1 MKLLRRV
8 RQLTKQLVKKKKIRW
23 RWLEMGNYIE
33 LNNKKEVAKA
43 LAGYSS
49 YTRALY
55 KGIYFDRAWYN
66 VESISQ
72 GIKAIN
78 KRLEEKIK

>member
-1 MKLLRRV
+1 MK
-8 RQLTKQLVKKKKIRW
+8 
-23 RWLEMGNYIE
+23 NYIE
-33 LNNKKEVAKA
+33 LNNKREVAKI

-66 VESISQ
+66 IESINQ
-72 GIKAIN
+72 GIKTIN
-78 KRLEEKIK
+78 KRIEDNDSILERKNKIKKLVNERA

>member
-1 MKLLRRV
+1 
-8 RQLTKQLVKKKKIRW
+8 
-23 RWLEMGNYIE
+23 MGNYIE
-33 LNNKKEVAKA
+33 LNNKKEVAKV

-66 VESISQ
+66 VESVYQ
-72 GIKAIN
+72 GMKAIN
-78 KRLEEKIK
+78 KRLEDNK

>member
-1 MKLLRRV
+1 MK
-8 RQLTKQLVKKKKIRW
+8 
-23 RWLEMGNYIE
+23 NYIE
-33 LNNKKEVAKA
+33 LNNKREVAKI

-66 VESISQ
+66 IESINQ
-72 GIKAIN
+72 GIKTIN
-78 KRLEEKIK
+78 KRLEDNDSILERKNKIKKLVNERA

>member
-1 MKLLRRV
+1 MN
-8 RQLTKQLVKKKKIRW
+8 
-23 RWLEMGNYIE
+23 NYIE
-33 LNNKKEVAKA
+33 LNNKREVAKI

-66 VESISQ
+66 IESINQ
-72 GIKAIN
+72 GIKTIN
-78 KRLEEKIK
+78 KRLEDNDSILKRKNKIKKLVNERA

>member
-1 MKLLRRV
+1 MK
-8 RQLTKQLVKKKKIRW
+8 
-23 RWLEMGNYIE
+23 NYIE
-33 LNNKKEVAKA
+33 LNNKREVAKI

-66 VESISQ
+66 IENINQ
-72 GIKAIN
+72 GIKTIN
-78 KRLEEKIK
+78 KRLEDNDSILERKNKIKKLVNERVINF

>member
-1 MKLLRRV
+1 MN
-8 RQLTKQLVKKKKIRW
+8 
-23 RWLEMGNYIE
+23 NYIE
-33 LNNKKEVAKA
+33 LNNKREVAKI

-66 VESISQ
+66 IESI
-72 GIKAIN
+72 
-78 KRLEEKIK
+78 

>member
-1 MKLLRRV
+1 MN
-8 RQLTKQLVKKKKIRW
+8 
-23 RWLEMGNYIE
+23 NYIE
-33 LNNKKEVAKA
+33 LNNKREVAKV

-66 VESISQ
+66 IESINQ
-72 GIKAIN
+72 GIKTIN
-78 KRLEEKIK
+78 KRLEDNDSILERKNKIKKLVNKRA